1 MSALSLHTVYRL
13 YDTIKCEKLRG
24 TSHWCTPLNLV
35 LLVCLSVYVT
45 VGSYNCDAMQESLL
59 IDDVYTVNH
68 LGIEV
73 MSPDGPVTAHAMLL
87 ACSVDLPA

>member
-1 MSALSLHTVYRL
+1 MHTLEFSFVSLPICQ
-13 YDTIKCEKLRG
+13 D
-24 TSHWCTPLNLV
+24 
-35 LLVCLSVYVT
+35 LLAKILIMTRNYVT